1 MKWIQKCQHENL
13 DLTFVLGGE
22 GLKDIKEPPSKTTF
36 FDNHLDWDDWFSFLN
51 PVTQIIS
58 SHKD

>member
-1 MKWIQKCQHENL
+1 M